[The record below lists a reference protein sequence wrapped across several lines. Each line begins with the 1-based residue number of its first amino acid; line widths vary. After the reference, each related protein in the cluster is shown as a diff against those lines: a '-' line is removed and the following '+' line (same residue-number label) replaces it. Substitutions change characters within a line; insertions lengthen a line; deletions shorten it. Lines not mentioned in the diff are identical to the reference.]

1 MITTV
6 KKPQVTKLTWNE
18 SHVGM
23 IHYNSYSMR
32 YSLVLAVKQIGL
44 ESTING
50 DYRPLHFIRELE
62 YFNTSCSPVTVKE
75 HTIPLNHADEFY
87 TIEEFN
93 SIIDSGYVVAVNE
106 FGDVV

>member
-23 IHYNSYSMR
+23 IHYNSYSLK
-32 YSLVLAVKQIGL
+32 YSLVLAVKCIEL
-44 ESTING
+44 ESTINKVI
-50 DYRPLHFIRELE
+50 HFIRELE

-75 HTIPLNHADEFY
+75 HTIPLASDDEFY

-93 SIIDSGYVVAVNE
+93 SIIESNQVNTANE